1 MSKIAIIVGSVRP
14 NRFGP
19 QVASW
24 MTSLA
29 ADHAHADFEL
39 VDIADYKLPLLDE
52 PQLPMMGNYQNAHT
66 KKWAQKIA
74 EFDGYIFVTPEY
86 NHGIA
91 ASLKNALDFLYAEWI
106 HKPVAYVSY
115 GAGAGG
121 SRAVEQLRQIAA
133 QLKQYDVLEQVIILN
148 SWAHQDENGEF
159 VPNEDHE
166 KQAEALLK
174 EIVFWAEEFNG
185 IRKKLV

>member
-1 MSKIAIIVGSVRP
+1 MSKIGIIVGSTRP

-19 QVASW
+19 QVANWIS
-24 MTSLA
+24 SLA
-29 ADHAHADFEL
+29 ADYGHAEFEL

-52 PQLPMMGNYQNAHT
+52 PQLPGMGNYQNAHT
-66 KKWAQKIA
+66 KKWAEKIR
-74 EFDGYIFVTPEY
+74 ELDGYILVTPEY

-91 ASLKNALDFLYAEWI
+91 ASLKNALDFVYAEWT
-106 HKPVAYVSY
+106 HKPIAYVSY

-133 QLKQYDVLEQVIILN
+133 QLKQYDVLEQVMIVN
-148 SWAHQDENGEF
+148 YWAHQDEGGRF
-159 VPNEDHE
+159 MPNEEHE

-174 EIVFWAEEFNG
+174 EIVFWTDEFKA